1 MGSIDELKSVI
12 PEEKKVERFIIRY
25 GGKRVYFPDFSEWM
39 RQERKQLEKV
49 REIIYQLY
57 E

>member
-25 GGKRVYFPDFSEWM
+25 GGKRVYFPDFFKWM
-39 RQERKQLEKV
+39 RQERKQPEKV